1 MRSIATLTR
10 TLTVSQDT
18 NNGSEVEAVVT
29 SNRGG
34 LGPVTHSFP
43 PSHQGGRGTTI
54 ERQPLP
60 CQQPTKEVYLT
71 PLCMNNSGTNRSPNS
86 VSPHSG
92 VHPTCLTIQRS
103 YSTTFKSPRRGD
115 GTPTPSHQGVD
126 GAVARRPRS
135 TGRHVRVT
143 KDSTNLP
150 AREYDVTMSFHGSR
164 SKRSTGNATI
174 PSLNDLGTLAGP
186 RSLLLARYRGPHPP
200 THQ

>member
-10 TLTVSQDT
+10 TLTVSQDAS
-18 NNGSEVEAVVT
+18 NGSEVEAVVT

-92 VHPTCLTIQRS
+92 VHPTCLTIPKR
-103 YSTTFKSPRRGD
+103 THIEG
-115 GTPTPSHQGVD
+115 GIHL
-126 GAVARRPRS
+126 
-135 TGRHVRVT
+135 RVT
-143 KDSTNLP
+143 KEWMALWPVDHAAQVDTSESPRTAPTCRLGS
-150 AREYDVTMSFHGSR
+150 VT
-164 SKRSTGNATI
+164 
-174 PSLNDLGTLAGP
+174 
-186 RSLLLARYRGPHPP
+186 
-200 THQ
+200 

>member
-1 MRSIATLTR
+1 MGTQEGGPGYPRHRDYSGIRHGGTDGLIRAEHSNPHTR

-18 NNGSEVEAVVT
+18 NNGSEVEAVET

-43 PSHQGGRGTTI
+43 PGHQGGRGTTI

-92 VHPTCLTIQRS
+92 VHPTCLTILKR
-103 YSTTFKSPRRGD
+103 THIEGWDP
-115 GTPTPSHQGVD
+115 PPSHQGVD
-126 GAVARRPRS
+126 GAVACRPRS
-135 TGRHVRVT
+135 TG
-143 KDSTNLP
+143 
-150 AREYDVTMSFHGSR
+150 
-164 SKRSTGNATI
+164 
-174 PSLNDLGTLAGP
+174 
-186 RSLLLARYRGPHPP
+186 
-200 THQ
+200 